1 MPSNN
6 SFSADNQQERLITIG
21 WIVGYID
28 GEGCF
33 SVSLNK
39 NETTSTGWQVFPEFV
54 VTQGEK
60 SINTLQLI
68 RKFFGCGNV
77 FINRRY
83 DNHKEN
89 LYRYCVRS
97 RKDLR
102 ERVVPF
108 FEKNKL
114 KSAKRDDF
122 DKFVTILKLM
132 DKNQHLAQKGL
143 KEIAGIIETMN
154 RKKKPRLLE
163 SPETMRQISSKRR

>member
-1 MPSNN
+1 
-6 SFSADNQQERLITIG
+6 
-21 WIVGYID
+21 
-28 GEGCF
+28 
-33 SVSLNK
+33 
-39 NETTSTGWQVFPEFV
+39 
-54 VTQGEK
+54 
-60 SINTLQLI
+60 
-68 RKFFGCGNV
+68 
-77 FINRRY
+77 
-83 DNHKEN
+83 
-89 LYRYCVRS
+89 VRS

-163 SPETMRQISSKRR
+163 SSETIRQISSKRR